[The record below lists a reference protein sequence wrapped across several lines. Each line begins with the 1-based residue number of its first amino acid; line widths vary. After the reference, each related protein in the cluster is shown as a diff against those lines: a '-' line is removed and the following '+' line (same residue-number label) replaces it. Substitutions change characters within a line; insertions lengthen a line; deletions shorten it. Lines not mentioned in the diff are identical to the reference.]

1 MPRWKGEVFRLLQAA
16 LQPSPG
22 QVQHQLGPAR
32 GEQLENVT
40 EVPTGCCRHRCEQL
54 RVGSL
59 TSAFIQEIPAAP
71 ISEPGA
77 FAKTPVD
84 LGVLGVA
91 AKRRQSRLHAVV
103 RRR

>member
-54 RVGSL
+54 RVGNV
-59 TSAFIQEIPAAP
+59 TPVIIQAIPAAP
-71 ISEPGA
+71 TPEPGA
-77 FAKTPVD
+77 FAKMLVA
-84 LGVLGVA
+84 LGVLGVGMY
-91 AKRRQSRLHAVV
+91 RRKSRHAVA

>member
-1 MPRWKGEVFRLLQAA
+1 MPKWKGEVLRLLQAA

-40 EVPTGCCRHRCEQL
+40 
-54 RVGSL
+54 S
-59 TSAFIQEIPAAP
+59 IQAIPAAP
-71 ISEPGA
+71 IPEPGT
-77 FAKTPVD
+77 FAKMLVA
-84 LGVLGVA
+84 LGVLGGA
-91 AKRRQSRLHAVV
+91 AKRRKSRLHAVA

>member
-1 MPRWKGEVFRLLQAA
+1 MPKWKGVVLRLLQAA

-32 GEQLENVT
+32 GEQIENVT

-54 RVGSL
+54 RVGNV
-59 TSAFIQEIPAAP
+59 TSAINQAIPAAP
-71 ISEPGA
+71 IPEPGA
-77 FAKTPVD
+77 LAKMLVA
-84 LGVLGVA
+84 LGVLGGA
-91 AKRRQSRLHAVV
+91 AKRRKSRLHAVA